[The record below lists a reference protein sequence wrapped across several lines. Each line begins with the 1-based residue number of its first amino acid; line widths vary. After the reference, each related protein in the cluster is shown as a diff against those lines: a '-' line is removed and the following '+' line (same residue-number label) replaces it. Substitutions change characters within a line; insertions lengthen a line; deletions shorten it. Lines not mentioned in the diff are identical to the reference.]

1 MRAYKGVISIA
12 PNSQSQTQRE
22 SYRERARDGG
32 GVGGRGGEVS
42 DKTFSPLE
50 QGKFLVAI
58 GILLELGAGW
68 GWGRGKGFTLCI

>member
-1 MRAYKGVISIA
+1 MH
-12 PNSQSQTQRE
+12 QTHSHRH
-22 SYRERARDGG
+22 RERATEREQEMG